1 MLWERLTKNNN
12 VTDWPRTQHCVLDFY
27 VDYKNVQTYTL
38 KPNASLESHRSI
50 ELRHSLYVKHS
61 TEEWCICFPTLLQP
75 CRKECLR
82 LRSGVLRSWE
92 KWRLK
97 SAQSGK
103 STPKQVVRL
112 TVCCLSTLQVYIWEW
127 SHIHNAD
134 FALIWLELF
143 TQYIAAYPCGF
154 WGVCIVCCS
163 YDFAWV
169 WERGSKETGRD
180 EAKPKSGE

>member
-1 MLWERLTKNNN
+1 MCKHIHWNLMHPWSHIE
-12 VTDWPRTQHCVLDFY
+12 VLNSD
-27 VDYKNVQTYTL
+27 TL
-38 KPNASLESHRSI
+38 CMSNTVLRSGAFV
-50 ELRHSLYVKHS
+50 S
-61 TEEWCICFPTLLQP
+61 PTLLQP
-75 CRKECLR
+75 YRKECLR

-112 TVCCLSTLQVYIWEW
+112 TVCCLSTLQVYIWQW
-127 SHIHNAD
+127 SHILNAD

-180 EAKPKSGE
+180 EAKPKSGEWKHKEESPAQTTEGDSEGQKPTLGKILL